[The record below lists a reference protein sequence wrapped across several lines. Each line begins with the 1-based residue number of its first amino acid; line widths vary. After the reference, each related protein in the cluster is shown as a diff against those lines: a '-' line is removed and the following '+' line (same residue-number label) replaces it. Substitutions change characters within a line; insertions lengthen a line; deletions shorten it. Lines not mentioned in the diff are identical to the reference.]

1 MKSNKLYN
9 KAAKVFALIPFTLCL
24 LLLLASCSNDNLS
37 DLQLAG
43 NCAVE
48 SIELDGKYTGV
59 VDPVSRTVKIKVPVS
74 FLNKSAMKVTALNIS
89 EGAKANIAV
98 GDVVDFSAAK
108 VMHITRGDLYLDW
121 TINVKNDEAKI
132 KSFIINDTYKASINE
147 EEHTITAFLPATV
160 DIKKAI
166 PTITYSED
174 ATISP
179 LSGVQTDFSEPVTYT
194 VTDNTAT
201 ATYVATI
208 KTVSAP
214 SAIFLGSAKATT
226 MDELV
231 PEEKEAC
238 KWMLANIE
246 NSMFVSWDE
255 LKAGNVDLS
264 KCKIIWWHWQG
275 QPSEN
280 MGDFESAAT
289 STAMGALNTLTDFYK
304 NGGAFILSRAAVNFA
319 AKLGAIKD
327 NRCANNCWGASDDG
341 GDVISAGG
349 EWGFKMKDANHPVWK
364 NMILKDGE
372 VKTVDAGYTIS
383 NCTSQW
389 GMWGDYD
396 KFDQPYTAGHE
407 KWVNLTGC
415 RILGYGGGEGQ
426 ISVWEAPAYN
436 GTFGKGGI
444 ICFGS
449 GCYDWWSPTSYTSN
463 YHDNVGIMTG
473 NAFDYLTK

>member
-1 MKSNKLYN
+1 MKSNKIYN

-89 EGAKANIAV
+89 EGATANIAV

-179 LSGVQTDFSEPVTYT
+179 LSGGTSQPCTESLNFALQGTEYDPKLNVE
-194 VTDNTAT
+194 
-201 ATYVATI
+201 
-208 KTVSAP
+208 
-214 SAIFLGSAKATT
+214 
-226 MDELV
+226 
-231 PEEKEAC
+231 
-238 KWMLANIE
+238 MLN
-246 NSMFVSWDE
+246 
-255 LKAGNVDLS
+255 
-264 KCKIIWWHWQG
+264 
-275 QPSEN
+275 
-280 MGDFESAAT
+280 AA
-289 STAMGALNTLTDFYK
+289 
-304 NGGAFILSRAAVNFA
+304 A
-319 AKLGAIKD
+319 AKLHS
-327 NRCANNCWGASDDG
+327 N
-341 GDVISAGG
+341 
-349 EWGFKMKDANHPVWK
+349 
-364 NMILKDGE
+364 
-372 VKTVDAGYTIS
+372 TII
-383 NCTSQW
+383 
-389 GMWGDYD
+389 
-396 KFDQPYTAGHE
+396 PTAL
-407 KWVNLTGC
+407 VRQT
-415 RILGYGGGEGQ
+415 
-426 ISVWEAPAYN
+426 
-436 GTFGKGGI
+436 
-444 ICFGS
+444 
-449 GCYDWWSPTSYTSN
+449 
-463 YHDNVGIMTG
+463 VGIKPFG
-473 NAFDYLTK
+473 GCDVKGINKN

>member
-24 LLLLASCSNDNLS
+24 LLLLAACSNDNLS

-214 SAIFLGSAKATT
+214 SAIFLGGAKATT

-289 STAMGALNTLTDFYK
+289 STAMQTTVGAP
-304 NGGAFILSRAAVNFA
+304 AMMVVMLSVLVEN
-319 AKLGAIKD
+319 
-327 NRCANNCWGASDDG
+327 GAS
-341 GDVISAGG
+341 
-349 EWGFKMKDANHPVWK
+349 
-364 NMILKDGE
+364 
-372 VKTVDAGYTIS
+372 
-383 NCTSQW
+383 
-389 GMWGDYD
+389 
-396 KFDQPYTAGHE
+396 
-407 KWVNLTGC
+407 
-415 RILGYGGGEGQ
+415 
-426 ISVWEAPAYN
+426 
-436 GTFGKGGI
+436 
-444 ICFGS
+444 
-449 GCYDWWSPTSYTSN
+449 
-463 YHDNVGIMTG
+463 
-473 NAFDYLTK
+473 